1 MFQCIYVAQ
10 FLYFFI
16 CRLISRLLPCPSYC
30 KKGCKEYWGI
40 CISFRTAKNIG
51 APASLSG
58 MVSSGYMPSSGF
70 VGSYDS
76 SFPSFFFFFF
86 RNPHTDFHSDFIN
99 LLFHQQCKRV
109 PISTSSSVFVCNFF
123 F

>member
-58 MVSSGYMPSSGF
+58 MVSSGYMPSSGI

-76 SFPSFFFFFF
+76 SLPSFFFFFLETRTLISIVILSIYF
-86 RNPHTDFHSDFIN
+86 STNSAKGFPSPHP
-99 LLFHQQCKRV
+99 LQYLFV
-109 PISTSSSVFVCNFF
+109 IFF